1 MHAVLSAAC
10 ISCLA
15 FCFTHQSLSQI
26 GETKEELIRRY
37 GSCQPNT
44 LWRAEGSER
53 AYQSVIDSG
62 EDCIFRSDDLI
73 ITYLFKAG
81 KAVAIDY
88 RLELRYSD
96 SLVSGERYR
105 KLWELDILRLLSMAV
120 PNVRW
125 VDIPG
130 DSTIERS
137 RTKDSNVFAYYFAGG
152 NYMRHHLRVQTAAVD
167 AVFKKWELPLVAPAS
182 NPNRARGTNKKRG

>member
-1 MHAVLSAAC
+1 MEDVSLILVRSMHRLFSVAYITCLS
-10 ISCLA
+10 L
-15 FCFTHQSLSQI
+15 CFTHQSLSQI
-26 GETKEELIRRY
+26 GETREVLIRRY

-44 LWRAEGSER
+44 LWRAEGSEH
-53 AYQSVIDSG
+53 AYQSVIDFG
-62 EDCIFRSDDLI
+62 EDCMFQSDDLI

-88 RLELRYSD
+88 RVELPYSD

-120 PNVRW
+120 PKARW

-130 DSTIERS
+130 DSTIKRA
-137 RTKDSNVFAYYFAGG
+137 RTKDSKVFAYYFAGG
-152 NYMRHHLRVQTAAVD
+152 NYMRHHLRVQTAVVD
-167 AVFKKWELPLVAPAS
+167 AVFKKWELPLVA
-182 NPNRARGTNKKRG
+182 RH